1 MAKKLLQIV
10 TIGMIGMTLMG
21 STVSCGTDI
30 HNIDELYGF
39 TKEYTAPIWSGDG
52 SHIVF
57 AHPPSGVF
65 VVRADGTDMWSLP
78 PGSPMGTNLS
88 LGNFSPAFSPDGSRV
103 AYAAIDR
110 SGVSSD
116 IVTSNLDG
124 SDLRRLTDHK
134 AVDAYPVWSPD
145 GSQILFYSRRAGSP
159 GNPTLSLFIIDSDGS
174 NLRELSPE
182 SSRPIAKRPPVWSP
196 DGQRI
201 AVVVW
206 GDGFEFFVQTIRTDG
221 SELTTLGETASNPAW
236 SPDGT
241 RLAFIREGDET
252 RGLYTMDP
260 DGGNERLLSVEN
272 LYRWNDNL
280 SWSPDG
286 SEILY
291 GSGTAVVVGVDGSEP
306 RVLGERL
313 SPWGWG
319 AAAWSP
325 DGSRIAFHVI
335 SGNSDIVLHTMAR
348 DGSDPRV
355 LVRGN
360 RERLVAEN
368 SDWRDV
374 TADIAACS
382 EGYIV
387 KSPGEKPGLVQDC
400 ETLMRLRDALA
411 GAAFLNWSADL
422 EISEWNGLRVGGSPQ
437 RVTELILSRFK
448 PLELNGVIPRELGD
462 LTGLEVLSL
471 HSNQLTG
478 GIPPEL
484 GDLTGLEVL
493 NLRSNQLTGGIP
505 PELGKLANLRELSLG
520 ENGLEGSIPWE
531 LGMLANLEKLNLYS
545 NRLTGSIPEA
555 LGNLENLETLELRKN
570 NLTGCVPEGL
580 SHLRSGQLKWIQTDG
595 LQECT

>member
-1 MAKKLLQIV
+1 MVKKFLQIV
-10 TIGMIGMTLMG
+10 MLGMIGMTLMG
-21 STVSCGTDI
+21 STVSCGTDYY
-30 HNIDELYGF
+30 ERGEFLGF
-39 TKEYTAPIWSGDG
+39 AEEYTAPIWSGDG

-57 AHPPSGVF
+57 ARPPSGVF
-65 VVRADGTDMWSLP
+65 VVHADGTDMWSLP
-78 PGSPMGTNLS
+78 PGSPMGTYRS

-145 GSQILFYSRRAGSP
+145 GSQILFYSSRGRSP
-159 GNPTLSLFIIDSDGS
+159 GNPTLNLYIMDSDGS
-174 NLRELSPE
+174 NLRKLSE
-182 SSRPIAKRPPVWSP
+182 SSRPIGKRPPVWSP
-196 DGQRI
+196 DGSRI
-201 AVVVW
+201 A
-206 GDGFEFFVQTIRTDG
+206 FVSFQREWDQSGSFNRYIVYTVRPDG
-221 SELTTLGETASNPAW
+221 SELTELGETASNPAW

-260 DGGNERLLSVEN
+260 DGGNERRLSVEN

-286 SEILY
+286 SEILV
-291 GSGTAVVVGVDGSEP
+291 GSVVVGVDGSEP

-319 AAAWSP
+319 WAAWSP
-325 DGSRIAFHVI
+325 DGSRIAFHAI
-335 SGNSDIVLHTMAR
+335 SNDLDIVLHTLAR

-387 KSPGEKPGLVQDC
+387 KSPGENPGLVQDC
-400 ETLMRLRDALA
+400 ETLIRLRDALA
-411 GAAFLNWSADL
+411 GAAFLNWSADV
-422 EISEWNGLRVGGSPQ
+422 EISEWNGLRVGGSPP
-437 RVTELILSRFK
+437 RVTALILSRFK
-448 PLELNGVIPRELGD
+448 PLKLNGVIPRELGD

-484 GDLTGLEVL
+484 G
-493 NLRSNQLTGGIP
+493 
-505 PELGKLANLRELSLG
+505 KLANLRELSLAG
-520 ENGLEGSIPWE
+520 NGLEGSIPWE
-531 LGMLANLEKLNLYS
+531 LGMLANLEKLNLYT

-580 SHLRSGQLKWIQTDG
+580 FRLRSGQLKSLQTDG